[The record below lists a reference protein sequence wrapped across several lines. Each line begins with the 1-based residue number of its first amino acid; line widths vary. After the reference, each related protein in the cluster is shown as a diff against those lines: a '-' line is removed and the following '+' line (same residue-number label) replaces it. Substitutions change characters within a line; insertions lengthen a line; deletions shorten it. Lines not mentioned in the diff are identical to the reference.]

1 MPLSPIQKSQIRYHL
16 EYPNIGLATDG
27 NGGGTLGSNAS
38 FFFNE
43 YQSILEA
50 RMNAMQP
57 TDEAVITGYAYGV
70 LVLEGLDP
78 NSGDTVTL
86 TISGG
91 NLSAPQSVIAT
102 AVTGSTKAN
111 MAAQLASAV
120 ARNANL
126 TSAGFEVLSPY
137 GPGSEVIDPEV
148 ELSLTSPVPFNL
160 SVTFTGAIA
169 ATVINPGSQLGGP
182 QATVGKNQGTPIVL
196 NGLLPILNYLDG
208 AVAGTTV
215 RQGVRKADVFTA
227 APNELEQREKLYGRW
242 QKRLASFFAVPVNP
256 KSYASESANNVVRL

>member
-1 MPLSPIQKSQIRYHL
+1 MPLTEIQKSQIRYHL

-27 NGGGTLGSNAS
+27 NGGGTLGSNVS

-50 RMNAMQP
+50 RMNSMQP
-57 TDEAVITGYAYGV
+57 TDEAVVTGYAYGV
-70 LVLEGLDP
+70 LALEGLDP
-78 NSGDTVTL
+78 NSGDILTL
-86 TISGG
+86 TVSGG
-91 NLSAPQSVIAT
+91 TLSGPQSLVAT

-111 MAAQLASAV
+111 MAAQLASAI
-120 ARNANL
+120 ARSAPL
-126 TSAGFEVLSPY
+126 SSAGFAVLTPY
-137 GPGSEVIDPEV
+137 GPGSEVVDPEV
-148 ELSLTSPVPFNL
+148 ILSLTSPVPFVM

-169 ATVINPGSQLGGP
+169 ATVVNPGSQLGGP

-227 APNELEQREKLYGRW
+227 APNELEQREKLYRRW
-242 QKRLASFFAVPVNP
+242 QNRLATFFAVPVNP
-256 KSYASESANNVVRL
+256 KSYASEGANNVVRL